1 MATEKQKEKIIKMLE
16 EGKSIREIENLMGVP
31 RSTIQYISRNRKK
44 ESEDNSEEY
53 QDCPPI
59 DPANFENQVEN
70 NGSEEENFPDDAPAD
85 DDLPDDEL
93 SDDAPA
99 DDDEIFP
106 SDELEN
112 EDPEDLHKEENDDS
126 SDMQQETEGS
136 DFIPAIASLVKVLE
150 TGNTNLVRAIEN
162 TEKIESVVKSSVA
175 VATAEFQKTIEL
187 ASQNLNFA
195 TKTIEDNAERFKVSA
210 ENSVKPSGSSIP
222 AQNESLFR
230 IHLLFA
236 LLVYLLVFF
245 MAIPLTRD
253 VIYII
258 NGVMFF
264 CASLLT
270 GLALIRKSNLL
281 AFSAA
286 ASSPL
291 PFVLFAGYYCT
302 LLDPAIGKSWLY
314 GLLAV
319 PAALIITAIIYL
331 KTKAR
336 GDK

>member
-1 MATEKQKEKIIKMLE
+1 MADKKKEERIITFLE
-16 EGKSIREIENLMGVP
+16 AGKSIREIEELTKIP
-31 RSTIQYISRNRKK
+31 RSTIQYTAKKWRESNNAIPETISANNELANEENQEEEQYNRDDEDTHDVPPINEESPETPENLEESPEDPSD
-44 ESEDNSEEY
+44 ESEE
-53 QDCPPI
+53 
-59 DPANFENQVEN
+59 
-70 NGSEEENFPDDAPAD
+70 
-85 DDLPDDEL
+85 
-93 SDDAPA
+93 

-112 EDPEDLHKEENDDS
+112 EDPEDLHKEENDD
-126 SDMQQETEGS
+126 S

-195 TKTIEDNAERFKVSA
+195 TKTIEENAERFKVSA

-302 LLDPAIGKSWLY
+302 LLDPSIGKPWLY

-319 PAALIITAIIYL
+319 PAALIVTAIIYL
-331 KTKAR
+331 KTKAK

>member
-1 MATEKQKEKIIKMLE
+1 MADKKKEEKIIEMLASGMKVQEIEKQTGLKKSRIYKIREGMKNAIPETISANNESANEENQEEEQYNRDDEDTHDVPPFNEESPETPENLE
-16 EGKSIREIENLMGVP
+16 ETPEDPS
-31 RSTIQYISRNRKK
+31 S
-44 ESEDNSEEY
+44 ESEDN
-53 QDCPPI
+53 D
-59 DPANFENQVEN
+59 
-70 NGSEEENFPDDAPAD
+70 
-85 DDLPDDEL
+85 
-93 SDDAPA
+93 
-99 DDDEIFP
+99 
-106 SDELEN
+106 EN
-112 EDPEDLHKEENDDS
+112 ESENDDPEDLLKEGNDAS
-126 SDMQQETEGS
+126 SDMQQKTESS
-136 DFIPAIASLVKVLE
+136 DIIPAFASLVKVLE
-150 TGNTNLVRAIEN
+150 SGNTNLMRG
-162 TEKIESVVKSSVA
+162 VA

-195 TKTIEDNAERFKVSA
+195 TKTIEENAERFKVSA

-222 AQNESLFR
+222 AANESLFR

-264 CASLLT
+264 CSSLLT
-270 GLALIRKSNLL
+270 GLALIRKNIML
-281 AFSAA
+281 AFSAT
-286 ASSPL
+286 ASFPL

-302 LLDPAIGKSWLY
+302 LLDPAIGKPWLF
-314 GLLAV
+314 GLLAI

-331 KTKAR
+331 KTKAK

>member
-1 MATEKQKEKIIKMLE
+1 MADKKKEERIITFLE
-16 EGKSIREIENLMGVP
+16 AGKSIREIEELTKIP
-31 RSTIQYISRNRKK
+31 RSTIQYTAKKWRESNNAIPETISANNELANEENQEEEQYNRDD
-44 ESEDNSEEY
+44 EDTH
-53 QDCPPI
+53 DVPPI
-59 DPANFENQVEN
+59 NEESPETPENL
-70 NGSEEENFPDDAPAD
+70 EESPED
-85 DDLPDDEL
+85 
-93 SDDAPA
+93 
-99 DDDEIFP
+99 P
-106 SDELEN
+106 SDESEN
-112 EDPEDLHKEENDDS
+112 EDPEDLLEEGNDS
-126 SDMQQETEGS
+126 SDMQQENDDS

-150 TGNTNLVRAIEN
+150 TGNTNLIRAIDK

-195 TKTIEDNAERFKVSA
+195 TKTIEENAERFKVSA

-264 CASLLT
+264 CSSLLT
-270 GLALIRKSNLL
+270 GLALIRKNIML

-302 LLDPAIGKSWLY
+302 LLDPAIGKPWLY

-331 KTKAR
+331 KTKAK

>member
-1 MATEKQKEKIIKMLE
+1 MADKKKEERIITFLE
-16 EGKSIREIENLMGVP
+16 AGKSIREIEELTKIP
-31 RSTIQYISRNRKK
+31 RSTIQYTAKKWRESNNAIPETISANNESANEENQEEEQYNRDDEDTHDVPPINEESPETPENLEESPEDPSD
-44 ESEDNSEEY
+44 ESEE
-53 QDCPPI
+53 
-59 DPANFENQVEN
+59 
-70 NGSEEENFPDDAPAD
+70 
-85 DDLPDDEL
+85 
-93 SDDAPA
+93 

-126 SDMQQETEGS
+126 

-150 TGNTNLVRAIEN
+150 TGNTNLIRAIDK

-195 TKTIEDNAERFKVSA
+195 TKTIEENAERFKVSA

-264 CASLLT
+264 CSSLLT
-270 GLALIRKSNLL
+270 GLALIRKNIML

-302 LLDPAIGKSWLY
+302 LLDPSIGKPWLY

-319 PAALIITAIIYL
+319 PAALIVTAIIYL
-331 KTKAR
+331 KTKAK

>member
-1 MATEKQKEKIIKMLE
+1 MITEKKLKKVLDLLDSGMKVQDISAETGVSKSSIYQIQKGIKDANEENQEEEQYNRDDEDTHDVPPFNEENPETPKNLE
-16 EGKSIREIENLMGVP
+16 ASPEDPSD
-31 RSTIQYISRNRKK
+31 
-44 ESEDNSEEY
+44 ESEDNE
-53 QDCPPI
+53 
-59 DPANFENQVEN
+59 V
-70 NGSEEENFPDDAPAD
+70 
-85 DDLPDDEL
+85 
-93 SDDAPA
+93 
-99 DDDEIFP
+99 FP

-112 EDPEDLHKEENDDS
+112 EDPEDLLEEGNDAFP
-126 SDMQQETEGS
+126 DMQQETEGS

-150 TGNTNLVRAIEN
+150 TGNTNLIRAIDK

-195 TKTIEDNAERFKVSA
+195 TKTIEENAERFKVSA

-264 CASLLT
+264 CSSLLT
-270 GLALIRKSNLL
+270 GLALIRKNIML
-281 AFSAA
+281 AFSAT
-286 ASSPL
+286 ASFPL

-302 LLDPAIGKSWLY
+302 LLDPSIGKPWLY

-319 PAALIITAIIYL
+319 PAALIVTAIIYL
-331 KTKAR
+331 KTKAK

>member
-1 MATEKQKEKIIKMLE
+1 MITEKKLKKVLDLLDSGMKVQDISAETGVSKSSIYQIQKGIKDANEENQEEEQYNRDDEDTHDVPPINEESPETPENLE
-16 EGKSIREIENLMGVP
+16 ESPEDP
-31 RSTIQYISRNRKK
+31 SD
-44 ESEDNSEEY
+44 ESEE
-53 QDCPPI
+53 
-59 DPANFENQVEN
+59 
-70 NGSEEENFPDDAPAD
+70 
-85 DDLPDDEL
+85 
-93 SDDAPA
+93 

-126 SDMQQETEGS
+126 SDMQQENDDS

-195 TKTIEDNAERFKVSA
+195 TKTIEENAERFKVSA

-264 CASLLT
+264 CSSLLT

-302 LLDPAIGKSWLY
+302 LLDPAIGKPWLY

-331 KTKAR
+331 KTKAK

>member
-1 MATEKQKEKIIKMLE
+1 MADKKKEERIITFLE
-16 EGKSIREIENLMGVP
+16 AGKSIREIEELTKIP
-31 RSTIQYISRNRKK
+31 RSTIQYTAKKWRESNNAIPETISANNELANEENQEEEQYNRDD
-44 ESEDNSEEY
+44 EDTH
-53 QDCPPI
+53 DVPPI
-59 DPANFENQVEN
+59 NEESPETPENL
-70 NGSEEENFPDDAPAD
+70 EESPED
-85 DDLPDDEL
+85 
-93 SDDAPA
+93 
-99 DDDEIFP
+99 P
-106 SDELEN
+106 SDESEN
-112 EDPEDLHKEENDDS
+112 EDPEDLLEEGNDS
-126 SDMQQETEGS
+126 SDMQQENDDS

-150 TGNTNLVRAIEN
+150 TGNTNLIRAIDK

-195 TKTIEDNAERFKVSA
+195 TKTIEENAERFKVSA

-264 CASLLT
+264 CSSLLT
-270 GLALIRKSNLL
+270 GLALIRKNIML

-302 LLDPAIGKSWLY
+302 LLDPSIGKPWLY

-319 PAALIITAIIYL
+319 PAALIVTAIIYL
-331 KTKAR
+331 KTKAK

>member
-1 MATEKQKEKIIKMLE
+1 MADKKKEERIITFLE
-16 EGKSIREIENLMGVP
+16 AGKSIREIEELTKIP
-31 RSTIQYISRNRKK
+31 RSTIQYTAKKWRESNNAIPETISANNELANEENQEEEQYNRDDEDTHDVPPINEESPETPENLEESPEDPSD
-44 ESEDNSEEY
+44 ESEE
-53 QDCPPI
+53 
-59 DPANFENQVEN
+59 
-70 NGSEEENFPDDAPAD
+70 
-85 DDLPDDEL
+85 
-93 SDDAPA
+93 

-126 SDMQQETEGS
+126 

-150 TGNTNLVRAIEN
+150 TGNTNLIRAIDK

-195 TKTIEDNAERFKVSA
+195 TKTIEENAERFKVSA

-264 CASLLT
+264 CSSLLT

-302 LLDPAIGKSWLY
+302 LLDPAIGKPWLY

-331 KTKAR
+331 KTKAK